1 MTERIRAALP
11 LMFMLVLALALPAY
25 GQTANRSNFRVVEL
39 KAGQGPSQALVG
51 AGCKIGW
58 LAQVMADSNINP
70 AQTRR
75 LPRGK
80 ELFIEGDCAKEP
92 PPLVAQLTSFILR
105 TDRTLAESRGLA
117 RQIAGLRRER
127 DTARGELAE
136 LRKGFSAA
144 ENKAKTLAAELEKAA
159 NARKSLDAEVAG
171 LRKQLAAVPPT
182 GSLWPSLLGGFL
194 LGLLI
199 GAGAGAFLWRRRS
212 RDKLVLTRSVR
223 VSHPNGETYA
233 FELHSFEPDAANPT
247 ERAAYYKCPLCAERK
262 VMEHNCRRHLMEAH
276 PELRVTEREVALTT

>member
-1 MTERIRAALP
+1 MFKRMWAALP
-11 LMFMLVLALALPAY
+11 LILVLVLPAF
-25 GQTANRSNFRVVEL
+25 GQTPAKDRTSNFRVVAL
-39 KAGQGPSQALVG
+39 QAGQGPTQALAA

-144 ENKAKTLAAELEKAA
+144 ENKAKTLAAELEKTAS
-159 NARKSLDAEVAG
+159 ARRSLASRSDSAT
-171 LRKQLAAVPPT
+171 RSNT
-182 GSLWPSLLGGFL
+182 GSGCCTPST
-194 LGLLI
+194 
-199 GAGAGAFLWRRRS
+199 ARRTAPTSARA
-212 RDKLVLTRSVR
+212 LTRSASPAAVR
-223 VSHPNGETYA
+223 STGSARRGGQHGFVRPARTT
-233 FELHSFEPDAANPT
+233 AA
-247 ERAAYYKCPLCAERK
+247 
-262 VMEHNCRRHLMEAH
+262 
-276 PELRVTEREVALTT
+276 